1 MKYILENDKLRVG
14 VLTLGAELISI
25 YSKETEK
32 EYMWQPGTEIW
43 SAHSILLFPN
53 PGRIAHDRTIIGGK
67 VYPAT
72 MHGFAKDMEF
82 RATEATNEKVVM
94 ELASSDETRF
104 FLPYEFIFR
113 VIFELCGD
121 VLEQRFEVVNKDTK
135 DVYFCLGAH
144 PGFYCPIELGESG
157 DDYVLRFDPPQQF
170 NRTETERGTRLLT
183 GKKTPVVLENG
194 TDMFVGEK
202 FFNDDPKLFSD
213 IKADTIT
220 LLSKK
225 SGRFV
230 EMGIKDFPF
239 MCLWGVP
246 DKMQILSIEPWCGTS
261 DLTDTDHVWETK
273 LGIEKAEVGGVWKRT
288 LTFRV
293 G

>member
-1 MKYILENDKLRVG
+1 MKYILENDKLKVG
-14 VLTLGAELISI
+14 VATLGAELQSI
-25 YSKETEK
+25 YSKVTEK

-53 PGRIAHDRTIIGGK
+53 PGRIAHDRTVIGGK

-82 RATEATNEKVVM
+82 ACTEASTEKVVL
-94 ELASSDETRF
+94 ELAANDATKF
-104 FLPYEFIFR
+104 FIPYEFIFR
-113 VIFELCGD
+113 VIFELKGEI
-121 VLEQRFEVVNKDTK
+121 LEQRFEVVNKDTK

-144 PGFYCPIELGESG
+144 PGFYCPIELNESG
-157 DDYVLRFDPPQQF
+157 DDYVLRFDPPQSF
-170 NRTETERGTRLLT
+170 NRTETEAGTRLLT
-183 GKKTPVVLENG
+183 GKKTPVELENG

-261 DLTDTDHVWETK
+261 DLTNTDHVWETK
-273 LGIEKAEVGGVWKRT
+273 LGIEKAEVGGTWTRT

>member
-1 MKYILENDKLRVG
+1 MKKVFLRILLPILL
-14 VLTLGAELISI
+14 VLTLA
-25 YSKETEK
+25 
-32 EYMWQPGTEIW
+32 
-43 SAHSILLFPN
+43 A
-53 PGRIAHDRTIIGGK
+53 
-67 VYPAT
+67 
-72 MHGFAKDMEF
+72 
-82 RATEATNEKVVM
+82 NEDTK
-94 ELASSDETRF
+94 F
-104 FLPYEFIFR
+104 FLPYEFLFR
-113 VIFELCGD
+113 VIFVLNGD
-121 VLEQRFEVVNKDTK
+121 VLEQRFEVVNKDNK
-135 DVYFCLGAH
+135 DIYFCLGAH

-157 DDYVLRFDPPQQF
+157 DDYVLRFDPPQQLL
-170 NRTETERGTRLLT
+170 RDEAEAGTRLLT
-183 GKKTPVVLENG
+183 GKHTHYELENG

-202 FFNDDPKLFSD
+202 FFNDDPKLFSNV
-213 IKADTIT
+213 KADTIT

-261 DLTDTDHVWETK
+261 DLTDTDHVWEHK
-273 LGIEKAEVGGVWKRT
+273 PGIQVVQQGQANVHT

>member
-1 MKYILENDKLRVG
+1 MKYILENEKLKV
-14 VLTLGAELISI
+14 VVATKAAELQGI
-25 YSKETEK
+25 YSKETGK
-32 EYMWQPGTEIW
+32 EYMWQPGAEIW
-43 SAHSILLFPN
+43 NTHSILLFPN
-53 PGRIAHDRTIIGGK
+53 PGRIAHDRIIVGGK

-82 RATEATNEKVVM
+82 TATEATSEKVVM
-94 ELASSDETRF
+94 ELAANEDTKF
-104 FLPYEFIFR
+104 FLPYEFLFR
-113 VIFELCGD
+113 VIFELKGD
-121 VLEQRFEVVNKDTK
+121 VLEQRFEVVNKDDK
-135 DVYFCLGAH
+135 DIYFCLGAH

-157 DDYVLRFDPPQQF
+157 DDYVLRFDPPQQML
-170 NRTETERGTRLLT
+170 RTETEAGTRLLT
-183 GKKTPVVLENG
+183 GKTAPVELENG

-230 EMGIKDFPF
+230 EMGIKGFPF

-261 DLTDTDHVWETK
+261 DLTDTDHVWEHK
-273 LGIEKAEVGGVWKRT
+273 LGIEKAALGETWTRT

>member
-1 MKYILENDKLRVG
+1 MKYIIENDKLRVG
-14 VLTLGAELISI
+14 VATLGAELTSI
-25 YSKETEK
+25 YSKVTEK
-32 EYMWQPGTEIW
+32 EYMWQPGAEIW
-43 SAHSILLFPN
+43 PVHSLLLFPN

-82 RATEATNEKVVM
+82 TAVDATCEKLVL
-94 ELASSDETRF
+94 ELAANEDTRF
-104 FLPYEFIFR
+104 FLPYEFVFR
-113 VIFELCGD
+113 VIFELKD
-121 VLEQRFEVVNKDTK
+121 DILEQRFEVVNKDDK

-170 NRTETERGTRLLT
+170 NRNETEKGTRLLT

-202 FFNDDPKLFSD
+202 FFNDDPKLFSE
-213 IKADTIT
+213 ITADTVT

-230 EMGIKDFPF
+230 EMGIKDFPY

-246 DKMQILSIEPWCGTS
+246 DKMQILSIEPWCGMN
-261 DLTDTDHVWETK
+261 DLTDTDHVWEHK
-273 LGIEKAEVGGVWKRT
+273 PGIQKAEVGSMWKGK

>member
-1 MKYILENDKLRVG
+1 MKYIIENDKLRVG
-14 VLTLGAELISI
+14 LNTYAAELTSI
-25 YSKETEK
+25 YSKVTEK
-32 EYMWQPGTEIW
+32 EYMWQPGAEIW
-43 SAHSILLFPN
+43 PVHSILLFPN

-82 RATEATNEKVVM
+82 TAVEATNEKVVL
-94 ELASSDETRF
+94 ELASNEKTKF
-104 FLPYEFIFR
+104 YLPYEFIFR

-121 VLEQRFEVVNKDTK
+121 VLEQRFEVVNKDDK

-157 DDYVLRFDPPQQF
+157 DDYVLRFDPPQHF
-170 NRTETERGTRLLT
+170 NRNETEKGTRLLT
-183 GKKTPVVLENG
+183 GKQTPVVLENG

-202 FFNDDPKLFSD
+202 FFNDDPKIFSEID
-213 IKADTIT
+213 ADTIT

-230 EMGIKDFPF
+230 EMGIKGFPH

-246 DKMQILSIEPWCGTS
+246 DKMQILSIEPWCGMNDFTG
-261 DLTDTDHVWETK
+261 TDHVWEK
-273 LGIEKAEVGGVWKRT
+273 KPGIQKAEVGGVWNGK

>member
-1 MKYILENDKLRVG
+1 MKYILENDKLKVRVSSFA
-14 VLTLGAELISI
+14 AELQGIW
-25 YSKETEK
+25 SKETEK
-32 EYMWQPGTEIW
+32 EYMWQPGAEIW
-43 SAHSILLFPN
+43 NTHSILLFPN
-53 PGRIAHDRTIIGGK
+53 PGRIAHDRIIVGGK

-82 RATEATNEKVVM
+82 TAAEVGAEKRVL
-94 ELASSDETRF
+94 ELASNEDTKF
-104 FLPYEFIFR
+104 FLPYEFLFR
-113 VIFELCGD
+113 VIFELKGD
-121 VLEQRFEVVNKDTK
+121 VLEQRFEIVNKDDK

-157 DDYVLRFDPPQQF
+157 DDYVLRFDPPQQML
-170 NRTETERGTRLLT
+170 RTETEAGPRLLT
-183 GKKTPVVLENG
+183 GKTTPFELENG

-202 FFNDDPKLFSD
+202 FFNDDPKLFSNV
-213 IKADTIT
+213 KADTIT

-230 EMGIKDFPF
+230 EMGIKDFPY

-261 DLTDTDHVWETK
+261 DLTDTDHVWEHK
-273 LGIEKAEVGGVWKRT
+273 LGIEKAEIGGTWTRT